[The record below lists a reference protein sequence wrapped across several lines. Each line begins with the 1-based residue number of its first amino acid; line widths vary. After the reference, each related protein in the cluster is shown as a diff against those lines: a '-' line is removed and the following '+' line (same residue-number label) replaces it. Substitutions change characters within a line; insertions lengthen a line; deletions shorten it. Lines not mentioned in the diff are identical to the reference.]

1 VLRWVVRFPVKFI
14 LGNILMFPEEIVD
27 GMSPTVGVAPLMYI
41 DARVNFVDDISVV
54 FAFDDFLE

>member
-1 VLRWVVRFPVKFI
+1 VKFI